1 MHSLLKKGKVINMND
16 YKVTHCLA
24 TIISDLRDDNKCL
37 DDLINSKNNRRNE
50 DANKIAELQAEIRE
64 LKADIKHDGK
74 VCEDYDDDLIKEIE
88 ELKAD
93 NVKHYPKEYKAE
105 ADEWFEYN
113 PHDEK
118 LFFFMVGSSEID
130 EDGDITRTLNVGC
143 DTIAEI
149 DNMEVN

>member
-1 MHSLLKKGKVINMND
+1 MENELYILFLENRVKEVKLLHTNEIESND
-16 YKVTHCLA
+16 
-24 TIISDLRDDNKCL
+24 
-37 DDLINSKNNRRNE
+37 
-50 DANKIAELQAEIRE
+50 ELQAEIRE